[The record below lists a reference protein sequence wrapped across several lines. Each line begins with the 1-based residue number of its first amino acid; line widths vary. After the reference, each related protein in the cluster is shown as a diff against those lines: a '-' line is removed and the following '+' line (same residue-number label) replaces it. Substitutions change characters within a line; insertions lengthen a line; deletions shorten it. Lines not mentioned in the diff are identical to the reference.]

1 MGDGSI
7 SPLPDR
13 PGGETDPPKRCPV
26 HLYSTIITITA
37 RCTMELLNTNKQML
51 RCIEEMSLLVI
62 SDLDGHHYVFVFAHG
77 RNFQPPLFIDG

>member
-1 MGDGSI
+1 
-7 SPLPDR
+7 
-13 PGGETDPPKRCPV
+13 
-26 HLYSTIITITA
+26 
-37 RCTMELLNTNKQML
+37 MELLNTNKQML